1 MAIGY
6 FTGILMQDA
15 VHKINPL
22 LLSPEHPCN
31 YLPGRTARMIFLDPG
46 AAPQNHV
53 YSQLAKQ
60 GFRRSG
66 STLYRPGCEH
76 CRACIPVR
84 IPVDDFKPGRSQRR
98 TWQRNQDVNVQL
110 RPAGLADEH
119 VALYHRYM
127 NWRHP
132 GGSLDKSS
140 AADYAAFL
148 TGHEA
153 TIFAELRLHGQLVG
167 VAVVDALQD
176 AFSAVYT
183 FYAPELPQRSLGTF
197 AILWQIAEARR
208 RRLHWL
214 YLGYWIAE
222 SQKMAY
228 KSRFRPLQ
236 QLTANGWEAAI

>member
-1 MAIGY
+1 MAIRNSI
-6 FTGILMQDA
+6 GILMQDT
-15 VHKINPL
+15 VYTPYSL
-22 LLSPEHPCN
+22 RLSPGHPCN

-46 AAPQNHV
+46 AASQNRV

-66 STLYRPGCEH
+66 NTLYRPGCEH
-76 CRACIPVR
+76 CRACVPVR
-84 IPVDDFKPGRSQRR
+84 IPVDDFTPVRSQRR

-110 RPAGLADEH
+110 RPAGFADEH
-119 VALYHRYM
+119 FALYQRYV

-132 GGSLDKSS
+132 GGSLDKPST
-140 AADYAAFL
+140 ADYAAFL
-148 TGHEA
+148 TGHQA
-153 TIFAELRLHGQLVG
+153 TFFAELHLRGQLVG
-167 VAVVDALQD
+167 VAVVDALAD

-197 AILWQIAEARR
+197 AILWQITEARR
-208 RRLHWL
+208 RHLHWL

-228 KSRFRPLQ
+228 KSRFRPFE
-236 QLTANGWEAAI
+236 QLTANGWQSVV